1 MNSSDITQKPTADA
15 TYALNTVPEIQI
27 STTETITAS
36 IKIGNGSNFFV
47 GTYIPDFSNKVYID
61 FADLYQSK
69 LSTAIPIA
77 DNYTE
82 GYNPDF
88 RKKFTVTLQ
97 GTTGSAVTV
106 SYYVCNAKIKSS
118 STFEAWSS
126 NHFLTNQAIEK
137 FTNYEA
143 KEFLSYLDYGG
154 NTKLKVRF
162 YESDGD
168 PLDVTVFNNDTAGC
182 LIVDVSYSRLIALAN
197 QLPGDLKG
205 YYDLQLYNNKNEL
218 IATQRYVYREA
229 TGKEKYF
236 LFVNALGGVDTM
248 ICTGNNTLEPE
259 TMHNVGRFGNQFVA
273 IDDTDDMRTWEQKTG
288 WFEHKQRNWV
298 YELLLAKKEAVKY
311 DPDNASFQY
320 IVVTSSDI
328 SVSDEKRLADA
339 SFKYILTEDSAAVG
353 DNETPSNNVIHN
365 STVVKEEEM
374 ADTTVS
380 EEEPLVSGETEEIT
394 VEATKLFVYYETT
407 SDSVS
412 SEPVYYYING
422 SSTAAGSF
430 VPNSSGEPVVIEIE
444 EGQTISFGTQNTTIS
459 KIIVRYYA

>member
-236 LFVNALGGVDTM
+236 LFVNALGGV
-248 ICTGNNTLEPE
+248 
-259 TMHNVGRFGNQFVA
+259 
-273 IDDTDDMRTWEQKTG
+273 
-288 WFEHKQRNWV
+288 
-298 YELLLAKKEAVKY
+298 
-311 DPDNASFQY
+311 
-320 IVVTSSDI
+320 
-328 SVSDEKRLADA
+328 
-339 SFKYILTEDSAAVG
+339 
-353 DNETPSNNVIHN
+353 
-365 STVVKEEEM
+365 
-374 ADTTVS
+374 
-380 EEEPLVSGETEEIT
+380 
-394 VEATKLFVYYETT
+394 
-407 SDSVS
+407 
-412 SEPVYYYING
+412 
-422 SSTAAGSF
+422 
-430 VPNSSGEPVVIEIE
+430 
-444 EGQTISFGTQNTTIS
+444 
-459 KIIVRYYA
+459 